1 MAANY
6 KNPPIWAKFGFQ
18 VDYDVTNWYS
28 SLGCN
33 GGHFEFKMA
42 ANIQKSSDLGE
53 IWFPSILWSWEFIAI
68 VGLLWRPL
76 WIQNGR
82 QNTKILRFWA
92 KFGFQVDYDVANWY
106 PSFGSHI
113 MILKI
118 ILYLIISCYVL
129 TLFFIHTTYLYCSF
143 GGYL

>member
-1 MAANY
+1 
-6 KNPPIWAKFGFQ
+6 
-18 VDYDVTNWYS
+18 
-28 SLGCN
+28 
-33 GGHFEFKMA
+33 MA

-92 KFGFQVDYDVANWY
+92 KFGFQVDFDAGNWY
-106 PSFGSHI
+106 PWFGSHI
-113 MILKI
+113 MIHFVG
-118 ILYLIISCYVL
+118 ISTAVCG
-129 TLFFIHTTYLYCSF
+129 SF
-143 GGYL
+143 GEVEKIQNGGRCHGNQGMKWLPNTKLLRFGRN